1 MPVAAVLND
10 QQRQWLEQAR
20 RLLGRT
26 LEALA
31 SWEAPAA
38 DLERLRQAVRQLDE
52 LFLLVVVGEFNSGK
66 SALINALLG
75 GPFLPEGPTPTTD
88 RVYIVQHGEP
98 AGPEPVQEDI
108 RLLRFPAALL
118 HEVSIVDTPGT
129 NAVLRRH
136 EAIARDFVPR
146 ADLVLFVTS
155 ADRPFT
161 ESERAFLESIRQWG
175 KKVVVVINK
184 SDLLDSPQAAREV
197 ESFVRGQVR
206 RLLDFEPELFLL
218 SARAGLRAPAGGDAG
233 AQGFREF
240 REHLRR
246 SLTEAARVRLKLLSP
261 LGVARKLAGEAH
273 ARAEERRQVLAA
285 DRRALQQVEQQLA
298 AYETETQAEFGRH
311 LARIENDLLQM
322 SLRGEAFLDDHMRLL
337 RLGDML
343 QGRRM
348 RRAFEQEVVAETP
361 ERITAHVQ
369 EVIDWLV
376 ERELGLWRRTAADLN
391 RHRQTGALHQ
401 AAHEPPGGF
410 VENRRRL
417 LEDLGAQAES
427 VLRGY
432 DRTAEAARLTSIV
445 QESVAMVGLV
455 QVGAIGLGLALKA
468 LLTTAAADATGILAA
483 GVLGVLG
490 LAVIP
495 WRRGVAKREFRR
507 KMLELRGTLEAT
519 LRESFGREHTRALGR
534 LHEQLQ
540 PLRAFVGE
548 EQGRLDRVS
557 EALAE
562 AVDQMRTLQ
571 ARIEAGG

>member
-1 MPVAAVLND
+1 MRDAAVLND
-10 QQRQWLEQAR
+10 EQREWLEQAR
-20 RLLGRT
+20 QLLQRT
-26 LEALA
+26 LEALE
-31 SWEAPAA
+31 SWEVPAA
-38 DLERLRQAVRQLDE
+38 DLERMRQAVRQLDE

-75 GPFLPEGPTPTTD
+75 GAFLPEGPTPTTD

-98 AGPEPVQEDI
+98 GAPEVVQDDI

-118 HEVSIVDTPGT
+118 QEMSIVDTPGT

-155 ADRPFT
+155 SDRPFT

-184 SDLLDSPQAAREV
+184 ADLLESPQAAREV
-197 ESFVRGQVR
+197 EGFVRSQVR
-206 RLLDFEPELFLL
+206 RLLDFDPELFLL
-218 SARAGLRAPAGGDAG
+218 SARAGLRAAGGDDAG
-233 AQGFREF
+233 TQGFRRF
-240 REHLRR
+240 RDHLRQ

-273 ARAEERRQVLAA
+273 TRAEERRQVLAA
-285 DRRALQQVEQQLA
+285 DRRALQQVEQQLVS
-298 AYETETQAEFGRH
+298 YETETQAEFGRH

-391 RHRQTGALHQ
+391 RHRQTGALHET
-401 AAHEPPGGF
+401 ADGPAGGF
-410 VENRRRL
+410 VEHRRRL
-417 LEDLGAQAES
+417 LEDLGAQAKS

-432 DRTAEAARLTSIV
+432 DRTVEAARLTAVV

-455 QVGAIGLGLALKA
+455 EVGAIGLGLALKA

-507 KMLELRGTLEAT
+507 KMLELRATLETA
-519 LRESFGREHTRALGR
+519 LRESFGREHAQALGR
-534 LHEQLQ
+534 LHEQLR
-540 PLRAFVGE
+540 PFRAFVQAQEQTLEAASSALGE
-548 EQGRLDRVS
+548 AGEQLQ
-557 EALAE
+557 A
-562 AVDQMRTLQ
+562 LQ